1 MTLEGLVLTG
11 WIIKIEDKYFSGV
24 DQDTGGT
31 LFVDDPSLAE
41 IIVAEEKPLHYASHC
56 RDDYVWE
63 FAWEFTDDAF
73 APKVT
78 VFKCSI
84 TVLEEEEL
92 K

>member
-24 DQDTGGT
+24 DPDTGEA

-41 IIVAEEKPLHYASHC
+41 IIVAEEKPVHYASHC

-63 FAWEFTDDAF
+63 FADDAF